1 MTLLPGESQKPLER
15 GSDDGKLELHSLT
28 APKPQGPGAAG
39 EFLGKPP
46 IYTAALESSLEPQG
60 SLAWGRVAG
69 NPPKAG
75 LVFLDF
81 LVSKNVQRMDLATGG
96 SATERV
102 TGWMSAQQPPRGD
115 LMDRG
120 ASPPFQGPPAPPGS
134 RDQHWGRQ
142 VEGSLLVASRSAR
155 LWPRAS
161 LASPE
166 SQPCSG
172 NSPSY
177 GGGGNVNG
185 RITGKS
191 GIRYD
196 RGRNNCLGGQVE
208 MPAWGVTRG
217 KSG

>member
-1 MTLLPGESQKPLER
+1 MEKICKHAYLYAFISARVSTTIKYLKNYAIIFFLNCHKSTENEMTLLPGESQKPLER

-120 ASPPFQGPPAPPGS
+120 ASPPFQGPPAPPG
-134 RDQHWGRQ
+134 RDR
-142 VEGSLLVASRSAR
+142 
-155 LWPRAS
+155 
-161 LASPE
+161 
-166 SQPCSG
+166 
-172 NSPSY
+172 
-177 GGGGNVNG
+177 
-185 RITGKS
+185 KS
-191 GIRYD
+191 
-196 RGRNNCLGGQVE
+196 V
-208 MPAWGVTRG
+208 V
-217 KSG
+217 